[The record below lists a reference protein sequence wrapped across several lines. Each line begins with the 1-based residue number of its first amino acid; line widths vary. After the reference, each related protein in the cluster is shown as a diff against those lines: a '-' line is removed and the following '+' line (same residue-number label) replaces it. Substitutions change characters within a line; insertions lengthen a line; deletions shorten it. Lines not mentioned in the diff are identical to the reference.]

1 MKRKL
6 LLRRREVFAREI
18 LLNLCRKVY
27 PLSHH
32 LFFLSNFRESGE
44 LVYGH
49 ACRLRGG
56 GRSVMYIFVHSFRD
70 APPCCRPSHPSPTS
84 LAVWLRTC
92 WDNAVSRHI
101 LRLRLPARSVTY
113 IFVRSSH
120 GRATVA
126 TICTNLRRCFAVSL
140 RLSMGKWWAMMYS
153 PNTQRWGE
161 HPQHPPQWL
170 LPRTGRGNT

>member
-84 LAVWLRTC
+84 LCSMAKDVLRQRRISAHLAATLARPFSHVHLCTLVSRTC
-92 WDNAVSRHI
+92 NCCH
-101 LRLRLPARSVTY
+101 
-113 IFVRSSH
+113 
-120 GRATVA
+120 
-126 TICTNLRRCFAVSL
+126 NLHQ
-140 RLSMGKWWAMMYS
+140 
-153 PNTQRWGE
+153 PT
-161 HPQHPPQWL
+161 PL
-170 LPRTGRGNT
+170 LCSKFKVE